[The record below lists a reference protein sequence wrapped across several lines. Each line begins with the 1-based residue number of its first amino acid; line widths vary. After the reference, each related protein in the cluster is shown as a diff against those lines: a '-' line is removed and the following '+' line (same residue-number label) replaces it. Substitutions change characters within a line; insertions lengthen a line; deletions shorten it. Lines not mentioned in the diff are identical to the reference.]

1 MLPANE
7 PLIFQSSGSLTLVSV
22 LPFQREIP
30 MEPTQQLTTIPAA
43 AGRSSCSGTSHGS
56 GNWPGRRRGLVLGG
70 AVIMAATALA
80 LTRHWITV
88 AELAPLLFLL
98 PCAVMMFMCMK
109 GMNHSQ
115 QTSAAPAPTSAD
127 TSTSN

>member
-1 MLPANE
+1 
-7 PLIFQSSGSLTLVSV
+7 
-22 LPFQREIP
+22 
-30 MEPTQQLTTIPAA
+30 MEPTQQLTTTPAA
-43 AGRSSCSGTSHGS
+43 AGRSSCHGTGHGS
-56 GNWPGRRRGLVLGG
+56 GNRLGRRRGLILGG
-70 AVIMAATALA
+70 AAIMAATALA
-80 LTRHWITV
+80 LSHHWLTV

-127 TSTSN
+127 KSTST